1 MIQYPNM
8 KYEIFDALRS
18 YFPDNEDI
26 LIDCLRFLAGTCKDR
41 KLEWEYRDELR
52 HMGRCPY
59 CGTELQT
66 YVSIERHSEVD
77 YMRDEKMV
85 FDYCPECKEVID
97 G

>member
-1 MIQYPNM
+1 M

-66 YVSIERHSEVD
+66 YESIERHSEVD
-77 YMRDEKMV
+77 YRRDEKMV